1 MTGARRRLES
11 GWGAAGAAPAA
22 RSTWQSRGVPGQL
35 MVLDA
40 PSLWYRAFH
49 AVPSSVVGPD
59 GSPTGAVRGTLD
71 LVARLVRDHRPARL
85 VAALDLDWRPAFR
98 VAAVP
103 TYKLHRTVEGGAED
117 EPPELGAQ
125 VTVLLEVLD
134 ALGVC
139 VVGAEGHEADD
150 VLGTLATRETGPVDV
165 VSGDRDMFQLVRDD
179 GPVRVLY
186 AVEKMKPYGP
196 ADVAAKYGIP
206 GSGYADYA
214 VLRGDPSDGLPGVK
228 GVGDKTAAALV
239 SRFGSVEGV
248 LAALDAGE
256 QDGFPAG
263 ARTRLEAARDYLAVA
278 PAVTR
283 VVRDLPLGELDDAL
297 PRSPRDP
304 EALLAL
310 SDRWG
315 LESPLERL
323 LQALEVAHAA

>member
-1 MTGARRRLES
+1 
-11 GWGAAGAAPAA
+11 
-22 RSTWQSRGVPGQL
+22 VPGQL
-35 MVLDA
+35 TLLDS

-49 AVPSSVVGPD
+49 GVPDSVTAPD
-59 GSPTGAVRGTLD
+59 GTPVNAVRGFLD
-71 LVARLVRDHRPARL
+71 LVARVVRDTRPARL
-85 VAALDLDWRPAFR
+85 VATLDLDWRPAFR

-103 TYKLHRTVEGGAED
+103 SYKLHRTLEGGAEA
-117 EPPELGAQ
+117 EPPALGPQ
-125 VTVLLEVLD
+125 VQVVLEVLA

-139 VVGAEGHEADD
+139 VVGAPGHEADD
-150 VLGTLATRETGPVDV
+150 VIGTLATRETGAVDV
-165 VSGDRDMFQLVRDD
+165 VSGDRDMLQLVRDD

-186 AVEKMKPYGP
+186 AAEKMRPYGV
-196 ADVAAKYGIP
+196 AEVAAKYAVP
-206 GSGYADYA
+206 GTAYAEYA

-239 SRFGSVEGV
+239 TRFGTVEGI
-248 LAALDAGE
+248 LAAVDAGV

-263 ARTRLEAARDYLAVA
+263 ARAKVEAARDYLAVA

-304 EALLAL
+304 GRLLEL

-315 LESPLERL
+315 LTSPLERF
-323 LQALEVAHAA
+323 LQALEVAHSR